1 MKYWFLLSLIFFC
14 YTQVMCQDIRYDTTY
29 QVTYE
34 NGIKD
39 SVIVIYKRVIVNEK
53 FYIVDSTQKYRW
65 ALDAHV
71 DPFITA
77 SRLKSY
83 HFTSPEINNHNK
95 EVKYTG
101 QSIGFNFYSTGK
113 MIDIRVGLNFSR
125 YTISLKSS
133 RNVFTQTTTKYLEN
147 DTLDTYYTVDDNGQI
162 TYFYII
168 EPQEKTRIDTK
179 TEFQNNSAIGK
190 FYYTQIVLQGAYK
203 RTIKNWDL
211 LLFAGPVAD
220 ILITS
225 RGNILN
231 EKGDKVS
238 SREVSINK
246 PTINFQA
253 NLQTCYHLSPRIQL
267 FVEPY
272 FQKFLF
278 SFNKEQYA
286 LYPRN
291 FIGLK
296 SGLKFSL

>member
-1 MKYWFLLSLIFFC
+1 MKYWLLLPLIFFFC
-14 YTQVMCQDIRYDTTY
+14 TEVMCQDIRYDTTY

-53 FYIVDSTQKYRW
+53 FYIVDSTEKYRW
-65 ALDAHV
+65 ALDLHV

-77 SRLKSY
+77 SGLKSY
-83 HFTSPEINNHNK
+83 HFSSPEINNHNK
-95 EVKYTG
+95 EEKYTG

-113 MIDIRVGLNFSR
+113 KVDIRLGLNFSR
-125 YTISLKSS
+125 YTISLKSN
-133 RNVFTQTTTKYLEN
+133 RNVFTQTTTRYLEN

-168 EPQEKTRIDTK
+168 EPQEKTRTDTK
-179 TEFQNNSAIGK
+179 TEFQNNFATGR
-190 FYYTQIVLQGAYK
+190 FYYTQIVLQAAYK
-203 RTIKNWDL
+203 KTINNWDL
-211 LLFAGPVAD
+211 LLFVGPAAD

-225 RGNILN
+225 RGNVLN
-231 EKGDKVS
+231 ERGEKVS
-238 SREVSINK
+238 SRELNINK
-246 PTINFQA
+246 PSINFQA
-253 NLQTCYHLSPRIQL
+253 NLQTCYHLSSRTQL
-267 FVEPY
+267 FIEPY

-286 LYPRN
+286 LYSRN
-291 FIGLK
+291 FIGIR